1 MNNKKYVGSL
11 GELKIIEKIDEKVQE
26 KTNKRLIHDDSF
38 FFTVQKEKFQTSLVL
53 NSDMFVSTTDAPKEM
68 SFYQMGRKSVL
79 MNISDL
85 MVKGVEPRAI
95 IISMGLPE
103 DMNIYFFDQLMDG
116 IIDYCKKLKL
126 EYIGG
131 DINKTKELIISPTV
145 FGFKKRS
152 EIIFRKGLQKGDV
165 LAINNKFGLTGV
177 GFDILLNREGTL
189 ESFLRY
195 KKSILSVLEPEDP
208 GNEGFI
214 LVNSGLA
221 TSSIDSSD
229 GLIKSLRDLML
240 SNPHLGFE
248 IMDNENLIDE
258 EAINYSEEY
267 NVPLQRLVFEGG
279 EEYIQ
284 IFTINANNF
293 EKAQKMVKERGGQ
306 LLKIGRVI
314 SEEKIYF
321 KKNNSEIEL
330 KSHGFE
336 HFV

>member
-1 MNNKKYVGSL
+1 MNSKKDIRSL
-11 GELKIIEKIDEKVQE
+11 GELKIIKKIDEKILE

-38 FFTVQKEKFQTSLVL
+38 FFTIQKENFQASLVL
-53 NSDMFVSTTDAPKEM
+53 NSDMLVSTTDTPKEM
-68 SFYQMGRKSVL
+68 SFYQIGRKSVL

-95 IISMGLPE
+95 IVSMGLPE
-103 DMNIYFFDQLMDG
+103 DMGINIFNQLIDG
-116 IIDYCKKLKL
+116 IIDYCKKWKL

-152 EIIFRKGLQKGDV
+152 DTIFRKGLQKGDV

-177 GFDILLNREGTL
+177 GFDILLIREGAL
-189 ESFLRY
+189 DSFPRY
-195 KKSILSVLEPEDP
+195 KRSILSVLEPADP

-214 LVNSGLA
+214 LANNGLA

-229 GLIKSLRDLML
+229 GLIKSLRDLMF

-248 IMDNENLIDE
+248 IMDNGDLIDE
-258 EAINYSEEY
+258 EALNYSEEF
-267 NVPLQRLVFEGG
+267 NVPLEQLVFEGG
-279 EEYIQ
+279 EEFIQ
-284 IFTINANNF
+284 IFTIDTNNF
-293 EKAQKMVKERGGQ
+293 EKAQRKVKERGGQ
-306 LLKIGRVI
+306 LFKIGRVI

-321 KKNNSEIEL
+321 RKSNIKLEL

-336 HFV
+336 HFI